1 MPSLFKIPVNQ
12 LWGIGKTKENAFN
25 RLGIYTVGD
34 LLEFYPKNYEDWS
47 NPLCINDACIFSRS
61 YHNTPCCIKADV
73 RRVYEPHI
81 VRNNMTIYK
90 VEVKDEYNDRM
101 TVTFFNQYYTYQK
114 LVNGGEYLF
123 YGVVKDSEYGYQ
135 MASPSVLDVSN
146 MCIHPVYPQTANLT
160 TKQIEFAVKQSIN
173 MLPEKVNDPVPPDIL
188 EKYNLCE
195 LGYAIKNIHFPED
208 HIALSNARQRLIF
221 EELLIL
227 QLGMARLKGGRHEE
241 TAHKIKKDFTKEFF
255 KILPFKPTNAQK
267 RAIGECIS
275 DMKENDY
282 PMNRLIQGDV
292 GSGKTAVAAAV
303 CYSAVK
309 NSFQCAF
316 MAPTEILAEQHYR
329 TFTELFKDTDI
340 TVGLL
345 TGSMRASQKKKI
357 QEQIKNGQIDI
368 TIGTHALISDKVEF
382 DSLGLVITDEQH
394 RFGVAQRAELI
405 SRGNNPHILVM
416 SATPIPRTLALMIF
430 GDLDL
435 SVLDEMPPGRQKIDT
450 HLISSRAKP
459 KAYDFIK
466 REIDNGRQC
475 YIVCPVVAQNDEN
488 NLISAEEYSDI
499 LDRTVLKNYR
509 RAVIH
514 GKMKASEKDRIMRDF
529 SAGNIDIIIATT
541 VIEVGIDVPNS
552 TIIMIENAERFG
564 LSQLHQLRGRVG
576 RGKYKSC
583 CILVSDTQKSS
594 TLERLNVMRKTNDGF
609 VIADEDLKLR
619 GPGDFFGAR
628 QHGLPE
634 LKIANLSNAS
644 SVENAKMAAHVILES
659 DPDLSLKEHRGLYVE
674 TQRLFAAVGSTERLQ

>member
-1 MPSLFKIPVNQ
+1 MPSLFKIPVSQ
-12 LWGIGKTKENAFN
+12 LWGIGKTKETAFN
-25 RLGIYTVGD
+25 RLGVYTIGD

-47 NPLCINDACIFSRS
+47 NTLCIHDACIFSS
-61 YHNTPCCIKADV
+61 NYNNTPCCVQAKI
-73 RRVYEPHI
+73 RRIYEPRI

-90 VEVKDEYNDRM
+90 VEAYDEYNDFM

-114 LVNGGEYLF
+114 LIQGQEYLF
-123 YGVVKDSEYGYQ
+123 YGVVKINEYGYQ
-135 MASPSVLDVSN
+135 MASPSVLDISN

-160 TKQIEFAVKQSIN
+160 TKQIEFAVKQAVN
-173 MLPEKVNDPVPPDIL
+173 MLPEKVNDPVPNEIL

-195 LGYAIKNIHFPED
+195 LGYAIKNIHFPKD
-208 HIALSNARQRLIF
+208 QQALYDAKQRLTF

-241 TAHKIKKDFTKEFF
+241 TAHKIKKDFSREFF

-309 NSFQCAF
+309 NSLQCAF

-357 QEQIKNGQIDI
+357 QEQIKNGEIDI

-394 RFGVAQRAELI
+394 RFGVAQRAKLI
-405 SRGNNPHILVM
+405 AKGNDPHILVM

-435 SVLDEMPPGRQKIDT
+435 SILDEMPPGRQKIDT
-450 HLISSRAKP
+450 ALINSSMRSKT
-459 KAYDFIK
+459 YSFIK
-466 REIDNGRQC
+466 KELDKGRQC
-475 YIVCPVVAQNDEN
+475 YIVCPVVNQNDEN
-488 NLISAEEYSDI
+488 NLVSAEEYSDI
-499 LDRTVLKNYR
+499 LDKTVLKNYR
-509 RAVIH
+509 RAVLH
-514 GKMKASEKDRIMRDF
+514 GKMKASEKDRIMREF
-529 SAGNIDIIIATT
+529 SDGNIDIIIATT

-552 TIIMIENAERFG
+552 TIIMIENSERFG

-576 RGKYKSC
+576 RGKNKSY
-583 CILVSDTQKSS
+583 CILVSDVQKES
-594 TLERLNVMRKTNDGF
+594 TLERLKVMCKTNDGF
-609 VIADEDLKLR
+609 EIADEDLKLR

-634 LKIANLSNAS
+634 LKIANLSNVS
-644 SVENAKMAAHVILES
+644 SVENAKMAAQILLES
-659 DPDLSLKEHRGLYVE
+659 DPDLSMKEHRGLYAE
-674 TQRLFAAVGSTERLQ
+674 TQRLFEAVGSTERLQ

>member
-1 MPSLFKIPVNQ
+1 MPSLFKIPVSQ
-12 LWGIGKTKENAFN
+12 LWGIGKIKENAFN

-47 NPLCINDACIFSRS
+47 DPLCISDAHIFSS
-61 YHNTPCCIKADV
+61 SHHNIPCCVQATIK
-73 RRVYEPHI
+73 RIYEPRI

-90 VEVKDEYNDRM
+90 VEAKDEYNNYM

-114 LVNGGEYLF
+114 LIQGEEYLF
-123 YGVVKDSEYGYQ
+123 YGVVKDSDYGYQ
-135 MASPSVLDVSN
+135 MSSPSVLDLSN
-146 MCIHPVYPQTANLT
+146 MCIHPVYSQTANLT
-160 TKQIEFAVKQSIN
+160 TKQIEFAVKQAIN
-173 MLPEKVNDPVPPDIL
+173 MLPEKVNDPLPTEIL
-188 EKYNLCE
+188 QKYNLCD
-195 LGYAIKNIHFPED
+195 LAYAVKNIHFPQNQQ
-208 HIALSNARQRLIF
+208 ALSLAKERLIF

-241 TAHKIKKDFTKEFF
+241 TAHKINKDFTKEFF

-267 RAIGECIS
+267 RAISECIS

-282 PMNRLIQGDV
+282 PMNRLVQGDV

-329 TFTELFKDTDI
+329 TFTELFRDTDI

-357 QEQIKNGQIDI
+357 QEQIKNGEINI

-394 RFGVAQRAELI
+394 RFGVAQRAKLI
-405 SRGNNPHILVM
+405 AKGNEPHILVM

-450 HLISSRAKP
+450 ILINSSMKQ
-459 KAYDFIK
+459 KTYNFIK
-466 REIDNGRQC
+466 KELDKGRQC
-475 YIVCPVVAQNDEN
+475 YIVCPLVTQNTEN

-509 RAVIH
+509 RAVLH
-514 GKMKASEKDRIMRDF
+514 GKMKASEKEKIMRDF
-529 SAGNIDIIIATT
+529 SSGNIDIIIATT

-552 TIIMIENAERFG
+552 TIIMIENSERFG

-576 RGKYKSC
+576 RGKHKSY
-583 CILVSDTQKSS
+583 CILVSDIQKES
-594 TLERLNVMRKTNDGF
+594 TLERLNVMCKTNDGF
-609 VIADEDLKLR
+609 KIADEDLKLR

-634 LKIANLSNAS
+634 LKIANLSNVS
-644 SVENAKMAAHVILES
+644 SVENSKQAVQTILES
-659 DPDLSLKEHRGLYVE
+659 DPALSMKEHRGLYVE
-674 TQRLFAAVGSTERLQ
+674 TQRLFSTVGTTERLQ